1 MECGFDSLFRH
12 QEYKEQATKGA
23 DVRVLLAADGSKYTG
38 RAVDYLIKHR
48 AQFGDAPQLV
58 LIHVRMP
65 VPARAASA
73 LGRKTVDKY
82 YDDEA
87 RKALA
92 PARRK
97 LDRAGVPYSQAVRIG
112 DPGTEIAA
120 HAGKGRFDMII
131 MGSHGHGMLTRLI
144 LGSCA
149 SKVMAQTKIP
159 VLLIR

>member
-1 MECGFDSLFRH
+1 MRI
-12 QEYKEQATKGA
+12 
-23 DVRVLLAADGSKYTG
+23 LLAADGSKYTG

-48 AQFGDAPQLV
+48 RMFGASAQPV

-73 LGRKTVDKY
+73 LGRNTVDKY

-97 LDRAGVPYSQAVRIG
+97 LDRAGIGYTQLVRIG
-112 DPGTEIAA
+112 DPATEIATQA
-120 HAGKGRFDMII
+120 AKGKFDMII
-131 MGSHGHGMLTRLI
+131 MGSHGHGVLSSLLI
-144 LGSCA
+144 GSCA
-149 SKVMAQTKIP
+149 SKVLAQTKVP

>member
-1 MECGFDSLFRH
+1 
-12 QEYKEQATKGA
+12 
-23 DVRVLLAADGSKYTG
+23 VRILLAADGSNYTG

-48 AQFGDAPQLV
+48 KRFGSSPALV

-65 VPARAASA
+65 IPARAASA
-73 LGRKTVDKY
+73 LGRNTVDKY

-97 LDRAGVPYSQAVRIG
+97 LDRAGISYTQAVRIG

-120 HAGKGRFDMII
+120 HAGKGKFDMIV
-131 MGSHGHGMLTRLI
+131 MGSHGHGMLSSLI

-149 SKVMAQTKIP
+149 SKVLAQTKVP

>member
-1 MECGFDSLFRH
+1 MRI
-12 QEYKEQATKGA
+12 
-23 DVRVLLAADGSKYTG
+23 LLAADGSKYTG

-48 AQFGDAPQLV
+48 AQFGDALQLV

-73 LGRKTVDKY
+73 LGRNTLDKY

-97 LDRAGVPYSQAVRIG
+97 LDRAAVAHTQVVRIG

-120 HAGKGRFDMII
+120 QAGKGRFDMIV
-131 MGSHGHGMLTRLI
+131 MGSHGHGMLSRLI

-149 SKVMAQTKIP
+149 SKVLAQTKVP